1 MFSVKKFAAFCVV
14 LVCILC
20 FTSCKSKEP
29 EETSGLNSTDLSFAV
44 KNCSKRKNG
53 RSADCYRQTDNR
65 HDCGNRWLSIAI
77 DFPVNLNPVVRRDKS
92 LMQTFIL

>member
-44 KNCSKRKNG
+44 KKIVVKEKMEDPPIVTG
-53 RSADCYRQTDNR
+53 KLTTDM
-65 HDCGNRWLSIAI
+65 IVEI
-77 DFPVNLNPVVRRDKS
+77 DGYPLLLIS
-92 LMQTFIL
+92 L